1 MVEIKFRDQFE
12 VADLAGKTVSEVR
25 EQFHDEFG
33 IPVKASAKLNG
44 ETVKGS
50 AEIDTVLADDD
61 KLTFAVSR
69 HVGLFLVGA
78 AILALAVTGS
88 VFAFGFINAT
98 GTLGG
103 TAVNAN
109 FADVTANNSLTDGMG
124 SFNWNVYGFYK
135 GSITSNN
142 ATIFNVRPAAGYP
155 GDLET
160 TITLGNA
167 DQLARIYK
175 VFALQI
181 QAVDPANPNVPLDIS
196 AGNGQ
201 TWAILSLDNGSVS
214 LFTAG
219 SANLS
224 IQVKSGFY
232 ISHAYPATGWPSG
245 SSASPQLFAEVSQR

>member
-1 MVEIKFRDQFE
+1 MVEIKFRDQLE
-12 VADLAGKTVSEVR
+12 VADLAGKTVSEAR

-33 IPVKASAKLNG
+33 IPQKASAKLNG

-50 AEIDTVLADDD
+50 AEVDTVLADDD

-69 HVGLFLVGA
+69 HVGLYLVGA
-78 AILALAVTGS
+78 AMLALAVTGS

-98 GTLGG
+98 ATLSG

-109 FADVTANNSLTDGMG
+109 FADVTANATGIGSL
-124 SFNWNVYGFYK
+124 SWNVYGFYK
-135 GSITSNN
+135 GPITSSN
-142 ATIFNVRPAAGYP
+142 ATIFNVRPPAGYP
-155 GDLET
+155 GDIET

-181 QAVDPANPNVPLDIS
+181 QAVDPAAPNTPLDIS

-219 SANLS
+219 TDNLS